1 MNILNVGRC
10 SRCIASEVK
19 TFIKNNKIYK
29 WRYCNKH
36 QKWCRGCSAHCE
48 ASPMGIEVITHYS
61 RNKVYENISVQYSV
75 ISRNE

>member
-29 WRYCNKH
+29 WRYCNKYE
-36 QKWCRGCSAHCE
+36 KWCKGCSSRCP
-48 ASPMGIEVITHYS
+48 ASPMGIEVITHYFG
-61 RNKVYENISVQYSV
+61 NKAYENMEDWKLI
-75 ISRNE
+75 